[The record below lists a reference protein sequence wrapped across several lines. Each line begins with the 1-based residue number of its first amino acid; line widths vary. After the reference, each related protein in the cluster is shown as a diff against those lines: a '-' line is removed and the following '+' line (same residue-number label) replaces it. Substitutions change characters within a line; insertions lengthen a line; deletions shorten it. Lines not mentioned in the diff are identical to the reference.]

1 MQIVNDSLDIASNM
15 ALQIQVSLS
24 YDLHFEERW
33 YLISHVKSDWFVEL
47 DTQSTQNMPPP

>member
-24 YDLHFEERW
+24 YDLHFEEVW
-33 YLISHVKSDWFVEL
+33 YLISR
-47 DTQSTQNMPPP
+47 